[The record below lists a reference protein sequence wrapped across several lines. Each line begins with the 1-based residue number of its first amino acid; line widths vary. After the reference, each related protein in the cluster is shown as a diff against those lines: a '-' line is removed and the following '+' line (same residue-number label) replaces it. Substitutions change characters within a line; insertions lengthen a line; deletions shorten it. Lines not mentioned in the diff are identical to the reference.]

1 MKRNAHA
8 APGQPILLSEGKLLE
23 ICPIIVSASGQ
34 PFMLPPVTYKVDN
47 WLLGY
52 SDEHVAAM
60 PYGLYGNERMTIP
73 GSSASNSSML
83 QFLARVLEDHPASEP
98 AMGARIDAD
107 AVREIVAAIKEDH
120 R

>member
-8 APGQPILLSEGKLLE
+8 APGELVLLSEGKLLE

-52 SDEHVAAM
+52 RDEHVASM
-60 PYGLYGNERMTIP
+60 PYTLYGSERMSIP
-73 GSSASNSSML
+73 GSSSAGPSML

-98 AMGARIDAD
+98 AMSARINAD
-107 AVREIVAAIKEDH
+107 AVREIVAAIREDH